1 MESKVEKTRQKTG
14 GRKAGVPNK
23 ATAEA
28 REAVKAL
35 LDANLPY
42 LQTWLYNTAEGLFDD
57 ETGKWIVPPN
67 PGKACD
73 IVQNMVEYAVPK
85 LARTELVG
93 DKDQP
98 VSIQIAWAD
107 DEDQA

>member
-1 MESKVEKTRQKTG
+1 MTNKVSKSVEANLNRA
-14 GRKAGVPNK
+14 GRPKGTPNK
-23 ATAEA
+23 ATKEA

-42 LQTWLYNTAEGLFDD
+42 LQTWLQNTADGIMDD
-57 ETGKWIVPPN
+57 ETGKYIVLPN

-85 LARTELVG
+85 LARTEVVG
-93 DKDQP
+93 DEKAPQRM
-98 VSIQIAWAD
+98 VISWKK
-107 DEDQA
+107 